1 MPIIQVNDLTA
12 AQGGVQALHVP
23 ALEIAQ
29 GQVMAVVGPNGSGKT
44 TMLLCLAG
52 LLEPTGGRLFFN
64 GQAILGGPQRAAMRR
79 HVTLVFQ
86 EPLLFNSTVRA
97 NIESGLCLRG
107 ATKAERRQRVDEAA
121 ELFGIPHLLD
131 RSARKLSGGESQ
143 RASLARAIA
152 LRPQVLLM
160 DEPFSALDA
169 PTKQSLLA
177 DLGQILKKTCATA
190 IFSTHDLMDAI
201 TLADQIA
208 VLDGGRLVQHGAV
221 QDVLRGPQCAF
232 VAAAIASIKDAAARA
247 IAVDAAPN

>member
-1 MPIIQVNDLTA
+1 MPILQVKDLTA

-23 ALEIAQ
+23 ELEIGQ

-52 LLEPTGGRLFFN
+52 LLEPTGGRLLFN
-64 GQAILGGPQRAAMRR
+64 GQEIKGGAQKAMMRR

-97 NIESGLCLRG
+97 NIGSGLRLRG
-107 ATKAERRQRVDEAA
+107 ATKAERQRRVEETA
-121 ELFGIPHLLD
+121 ELFGIPHLLN

-143 RASLARAIA
+143 RVSLARALA

-169 PTKQSLLA
+169 PSKQSLLA
-177 DLGQILKKTCATA
+177 DLGQILKKTGATA

-208 VLDGGRLVQHGAV
+208 ALEAGRLVQQGPV
-221 QDVLRGPQCAF
+221 KDVLHSPQCAF
-232 VAAAIASIKDAAARA
+232 VAAAIASIYGAAAKA
-247 IAVDAAPN
+247 MAVGAAPN